1 MPAMNKL
8 TAVAVANMTKP
19 GRYADG
25 NGLYLQVA
33 RGGTKSWLFRYMRGG
48 KARQMGLGPV
58 HVVPLA
64 RARAKA
70 MECQRGL
77 LEGIDPLEA
86 PTGEGSTDPRGG
98 SQGHCLSGVRRE
110 THSGARGGLA

>member
-48 KARQMGLGPV
+48 KARQMGLGPGS
-58 HVVPLA
+58 HRAAGESPRQGDGVPA
-64 RARAKA
+64 RAA
-70 MECQRGL
+70 
-77 LEGIDPLEA
+77 
-86 PTGEGSTDPRGG
+86 GG
-98 SQGHCLSGVRRE
+98 GRP
-110 THSGARGGLA
+110 A